1 MPIEIIRQDI
11 TKMRCDA
18 IVCPTNSDL
27 IADGGVDLLIRQR
40 AGGELDSECEKI
52 KPISVGE
59 SKITKGYKLPCKY
72 IIHTVGPV
80 WQGGN
85 FNEREHLEECYK
97 GAFNL
102 ARLYNLQS
110 IAFPLISSGSYG
122 YPKSQVLRVAMDTLG
137 KLVNDYE
144 IQVYIVVYDKDSYEI
159 SEKLYRDIASYI
171 DDNLLLE
178 VIDCQNMRIAPI
190 RKSRR
195 RVIGG
200 DMPKCS
206 LEDFIKHMDKGFAQ
220 TLFSY
225 IDKKGLTDVE
235 CYKRANVDKKTFSKI
250 ICNQNY
256 KPSKKTAIAFAI
268 ALKLDLQETEHLL
281 RTAGMTL
288 SKSNLFD
295 VIIEYFITT
304 GNYNNIFDVN
314 EVLYKYDQATLGV

>member
-144 IQVYIVVYDKDSYEI
+144 IHHW
-159 SEKLYRDIASYI
+159 R
-171 DDNLLLE
+171 
-178 VIDCQNMRIAPI
+178 
-190 RKSRR
+190 
-195 RVIGG
+195 
-200 DMPKCS
+200 
-206 LEDFIKHMDKGFAQ
+206 
-220 TLFSY
+220 
-225 IDKKGLTDVE
+225 
-235 CYKRANVDKKTFSKI
+235 
-250 ICNQNY
+250 
-256 KPSKKTAIAFAI
+256 
-268 ALKLDLQETEHLL
+268 
-281 RTAGMTL
+281 
-288 SKSNLFD
+288 
-295 VIIEYFITT
+295 
-304 GNYNNIFDVN
+304 
-314 EVLYKYDQATLGV
+314 